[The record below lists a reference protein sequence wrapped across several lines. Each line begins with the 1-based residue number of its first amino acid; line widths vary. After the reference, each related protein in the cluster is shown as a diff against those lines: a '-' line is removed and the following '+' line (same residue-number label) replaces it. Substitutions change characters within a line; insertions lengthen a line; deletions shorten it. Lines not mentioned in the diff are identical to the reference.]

1 MRLKM
6 KHKAGILDCVKGA
19 SRLMDRSLCLELQMI
34 VTALVLQ
41 QRPIWHGLFQGLLQG
56 CISVRADAGG
66 CSSTWQFVCFVALP
80 EAGAFLF
87 RSIST
92 VDSSFVL
99 RMGANR
105 RETGIENV

>member
-1 MRLKM
+1 MKLKM
-6 KHKAGILDCVKGA
+6 QHKPGFLDCVKGA
-19 SRLMDRSLCLELQMI
+19 LFLIDRSSCLEIKMI

-41 QRPIWHGLFQGLLQG
+41 QRPILHGLFQGLLQG
-56 CISVRADAGG
+56 CISLRADAGG
-66 CSSTWQFVCFVALP
+66 CSSTWQFVCLVALP

-87 RSIST
+87 RSISS